1 MIDLHMHSDA
11 SDGNLSASELVDLA
25 IKNAIEAI
33 AITDHDSV
41 GGVAPAIEHAA
52 DKNIEV
58 VPGIE
63 INCNASEVGFKEV
76 EVVGLFI
83 DYRHMA
89 MAKFVKEAKEE
100 RLEQK
105 KKIVKKLQ
113 ELGFDIEFEELKPLA
128 KGSLGRPHIA
138 QLLIQKAPGKFSS
151 IKDVFDKYL
160 GVGKPAYVERE
171 KQYTLGQA
179 ISLVKKCGGLAFL
192 AHPGAYGK
200 DPAKLID
207 FFQAQGGQGIETFY
221 PYHLLCPRLK
231 IGEKENLGLIKSF
244 REIAKKRK
252 LLESGGSDFH
262 GGDRETINSVKIPY
276 EVLAKLKE
284 AHHKI

>member
-25 IKNAIEAI
+25 MKNAIEAI

-41 GGVAPAIEHAA
+41 GSVAQAIKYAS
-52 DKNIEV
+52 DKDIEV

-63 INCNASEVGFKEV
+63 INCDASEVGFKEV
-76 EVVGLFI
+76 ETVGLFI
-83 DYRHMA
+83 DYEHRA
-89 MAKFVKEAKEE
+89 MTEFVKEAKEE

-113 ELGFDIEFEELKPLA
+113 ELGFDIEFEELKPLT

-138 QLLIQKAPGKFSS
+138 QLLIRKAPGKFSS
-151 IKDVFDKYL
+151 IRDVFDKYL
-160 GVGKPAYVERE
+160 GAGMPAYVERE
-171 KQYTLGQA
+171 KKYTLKQA
-179 ISLVKKCGGLAFL
+179 ISLIKKCGGLAFL
-192 AHPGAYGK
+192 AHPGTYGK

-207 FFQAQGGQGIETFY
+207 FFQSQGGHGIETYY
-221 PYHLLCPRLK
+221 PYHLLCPELK
-231 IGEKENLGLIKSF
+231 IGEKENLQIIKSF
-244 REIAKKRK
+244 REIAKNRN

-276 EVLAKLKE
+276 EVLAKLKQ
-284 AHHKI
+284 AHKKV

>member
-1 MIDLHMHSDA
+1 MHSDA

-25 IKNAIEAI
+25 LKKGLEAI

-41 GGVAPAIEHAA
+41 GSVALAIKHAS
-52 DKNIEV
+52 DKNIEII
-58 VPGIE
+58 PGIE
-63 INCNASEVGFKEV
+63 INCDASEVEFKEV
-76 EVVGLFI
+76 EAVGLFI
-83 DYRHMA
+83 DYKNAA

-113 ELGFDIEFEELKPLA
+113 ELGFDITFEELKPLA

-138 QLLIQKAPGKFSS
+138 QLLIQKAPGKFLS

-160 GVGKPAYVERE
+160 GVGMPAYVERE
-171 KQYTLGQA
+171 KKYTLKQA
-179 ISLVKKCGGLAFL
+179 ISLIKKCGGLAFL

-207 FFQAQGGQGIETFY
+207 FFQKQGGHGIETYY
-221 PYHLLCPRLK
+221 PYHLICPELK
-231 IGEKENLGLIKSF
+231 IDEEENLRLIESF
-244 REIAKKRK
+244 QEIAKNHK

-262 GGDRETINSVKIPY
+262 GGGRQTINSVKIPY
-276 EVLAKLKE
+276 EVLDKLKKV
-284 AHHKI
+284 HLKI